1 MELYQWNAFSEG
13 AADKRRDDLAAL
25 AQAAYLVS
33 YWTTTKNPMKLED
46 VLNDIY
52 GKEQKVRPDVDVE
65 AFLEQKRRMG
75 IDG

>member
-33 YWTTTKNPMKLED
+33 YWTTTKNPMKLKD

>member
-33 YWTTTKNPMKLED
+33 YWTTTKNPMKLKD
-46 VLNDIY
+46 ILNDIY